1 LLQLKGIDDRSK
13 IKFENEEG
21 SIEEVD
27 WNTLSNEDKVNIL
40 KSDDQNNDLDDS
52 EIQLINSIR
61 NSGMSP
67 AEYLQY
73 VTNDGINHYIQNN
86 QSNGYQFTVDQ
97 YSDEDLFKAD
107 FISRMGDVTEE
118 EAQEALE
125 KAQSNETLF
134 KK

>member
-1 LLQLKGIDDRSK
+1 LKGIDDRSK